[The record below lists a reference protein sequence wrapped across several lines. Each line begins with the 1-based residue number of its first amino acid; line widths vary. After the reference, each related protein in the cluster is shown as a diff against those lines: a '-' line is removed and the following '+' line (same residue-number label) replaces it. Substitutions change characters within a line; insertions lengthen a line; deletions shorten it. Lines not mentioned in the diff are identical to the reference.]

1 MPTIRP
7 YGTWPSPITAEL
19 ITGTQVGL
27 ASPWL
32 DGSDVYWARAGRWK
46 AAGLP

>member
-7 YGTWPSPITAEL
+7 YGIWPSPITAEL
-19 ITGTQVGL
+19 ITGHSVG
-27 ASPWL
+27 SPAR
-32 DGSDVYWARAGRWK
+32 GSTAQTSTGQRAGRWK